1 MLLCL
6 NIVPFITLIRQLCNQ
21 LKWRYYMHSNNFCEI
36 TPEIRELAKRCTK
49 AATID
54 PSLFSQYDV
63 KRGLRDLNG
72 KGVLV
77 GLTEISDVCATKIV
91 DGKSIPAHGELY
103 YRGYNV
109 KDIVKGLDENS
120 HFGFEESTYLLLFGQ
135 LPTREELAAFST
147 LLAEYRSL
155 PTGFVRDIIMKAPSQ
170 DMMNTLARSV
180 LTLYSYDDRADDI
193 SIPNVLRQCLELIS
207 LFPLLSVYGYQA
219 YKHYHDGAS
228 LYIHKPQPEL
238 STAETILHVLRPDSQ
253 YTPLEAKLLDI
264 ALILHMEHGGGNNST
279 FTTHLVSSSGTD
291 TYSAIAASL
300 GSLKGPKH
308 GGANIKV
315 VKMFDDM
322 KSHLKDW
329 TDEAEVSRYLTA
341 LLHKEAFDHAGLIYG
356 MGHAVYSLSDPRATL
371 FRSFV
376 ERLSK
381 EKGREEEFAL
391 YALVERLAPEIIA
404 QERQIY
410 KGVSP
415 NVDFFS
421 GFAYSMLGLPLELYT
436 PIFAIARISGWSAH
450 RLEELSY
457 NGKIMRPAYKSVQ
470 EHRDYVPMN
479 NR

>member
-1 MLLCL
+1 M
-6 NIVPFITLIRQLCNQ
+6 NTN
-21 LKWRYYMHSNNFCEI
+21 YFCEI
-36 TPEIRELAKRCTK
+36 TPEIAHFAELSRQ
-49 AATID
+49 AATIN
-54 PSLFSQYDV
+54 PELFTEYDV

-77 GLTEISDVCATKIV
+77 GLTEISDVCSTKMV
-91 DGKSIPAHGELY
+91 DGKSVPAPGELY

-109 KDIVKGLDENS
+109 KDIIRGLSDNN
-120 HFGFEESTYLLLFGQ
+120 HFGFEESTYLLLFGK
-135 LPTREELAAFST
+135 LPTSEELTSFCQV
-147 LLAEYRSL
+147 LANYRTL
-155 PTGFVRDIIMKAPSQ
+155 PTSFVRDIIMKAPSQ

-180 LTLYSYDDRADDI
+180 LTLYSYDEKADDI

-228 LYIHKPQPEL
+228 LFIHTPDQNL
-238 STAETILHVLRPDSQ
+238 STAETILHLLRPDSK

-300 GSLKGPKH
+300 GSLKGPRH

-322 KSHLKDW
+322 KKHITDW
-329 TDEAEVSRYLTA
+329 NDEEEIGAYLTA

-356 MGHAVYSLSDPRATL
+356 MGHAVYSLSDPRAEL

-381 EKGREEEFAL
+381 EKGREDEFAL
-391 YALVERLAPEIIA
+391 YSTVERLAPEIIA
-404 QERQIY
+404 RERKIY

-421 GFAYSMLGLPLELYT
+421 GFAYSMLDLPLELYT
-436 PIFAIARISGWSAH
+436 PIFAIARIAGWSAH
-450 RLEELSY
+450 RLEELNY
-457 NGKIMRPAYKSVQ
+457 NGKIMRPAYKNVQ
-470 EHRDYVPMN
+470 EHLEYIPMDQ
-479 NR
+479 R